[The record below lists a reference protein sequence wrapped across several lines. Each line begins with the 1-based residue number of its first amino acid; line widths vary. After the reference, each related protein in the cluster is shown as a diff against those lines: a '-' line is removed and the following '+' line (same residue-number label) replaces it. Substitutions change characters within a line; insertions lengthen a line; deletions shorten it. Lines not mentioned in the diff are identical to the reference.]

1 MGGNPNF
8 SLDMIPVITIDGPT
22 ASGKGTV
29 AARVAQKLGF
39 HYLDSGALYRLCA
52 YKALKEEIDLADEAH
67 LAQTAQAL
75 SPVFESGKIFLDE
88 EDVTDKIRA
97 EAVGVAASKVAALP
111 PVREALLDV
120 QKRSRRLPGL
130 VADGRDMG
138 SVIFP
143 DAPLKVF
150 LTASAQARAQRR
162 FNQLKEKGIVANIDT
177 LTRDLEERDRRDMQ
191 RAVSPLAPAKDAK
204 ILDSSNLTIEETVG
218 QVLQWYEAL
227 AD

>member
-1 MGGNPNF
+1 
-8 SLDMIPVITIDGPT
+8 MIPVITIDGPT

-75 SPVFESGKIFLDE
+75 SPVFEGGKIFLDK

-111 PVREALLDV
+111 RVREALLDV

>member
-1 MGGNPNF
+1 
-8 SLDMIPVITIDGPT
+8 MIPVITIDGPT

-67 LAQTAQAL
+67 LAQTAQVL
-75 SPVFESGKIFLDE
+75 SPVFEGGKIFLDE

-111 PVREALLDV
+111 RVREALLDV

>member
-1 MGGNPNF
+1 
-8 SLDMIPVITIDGPT
+8 MIPVITIDGPT

-67 LAQTAQAL
+67 LAKTAQAL
-75 SPVFESGKIFLDE
+75 SPVFEGGKIFLDE

-111 PVREALLDV
+111 RVREALLDV

-204 ILDSSNLTIEETVG
+204 ILDSSELTIEATVG
-218 QVLQWYEAL
+218 QVLQWYRSL
-227 AD
+227 TK

>member
-1 MGGNPNF
+1 
-8 SLDMIPVITIDGPT
+8 MIPVITIDGPT

-67 LAQTAQAL
+67 LAKTAQAL
-75 SPVFESGKIFLDE
+75 SPVFEGGKIFLDE

-111 PVREALLDV
+111 RVREALLDV

-162 FNQLKEKGIVANIDT
+162 FNQLKEKGIVLRSGIGVT
-177 LTRDLEERDRRDMQ
+177 C
-191 RAVSPLAPAKDAK
+191 SAP
-204 ILDSSNLTIEETVG
+204 
-218 QVLQWYEAL
+218 
-227 AD
+227 

>member
-1 MGGNPNF
+1 
-8 SLDMIPVITIDGPT
+8 MIPVITIDGPT

-67 LAQTAQAL
+67 LAKTAQAL
-75 SPVFESGKIFLDE
+75 SPVFEGGKIFLDE

-111 PVREALLDV
+111 RVREALLDV

-162 FNQLKEKGIVANIDT
+162 FNQLKEKGIVANIDI

-204 ILDSSNLTIEETVG
+204 ILDSSNAKILDSSNLTIEETVG
-218 QVLQWYEAL
+218 QVLQWYETL

>member
-1 MGGNPNF
+1 MF
-8 SLDMIPVITIDGPT
+8 SLNMIPVITIDGPT

-67 LAQTAQAL
+67 LAKTAQAL
-75 SPVFESGKIFLDE
+75 SPVFEGGKIFLDE

-111 PVREALLDV
+111 RVREALLDV

-218 QVLQWYEAL
+218 QVLQWYETL

>member
-1 MGGNPNF
+1 
-8 SLDMIPVITIDGPT
+8 MIPVITIDGPT

-75 SPVFESGKIFLDE
+75 SPVFEGGKIFLDE

-111 PVREALLDV
+111 QVRAALLDV

>member
-1 MGGNPNF
+1 
-8 SLDMIPVITIDGPT
+8 MIPVITIDGPT

-52 YKALKEEIDLADEAH
+52 YKALKKEIDLADEAH
-67 LAQTAQAL
+67 LAKTAQAL
-75 SPVFESGKIFLDE
+75 SPVFEGGKIFLDE

-111 PVREALLDV
+111 RVREALLDV

-191 RAVSPLAPAKDAK
+191 RAVSPLTPAKDAK

-218 QVLQWYEAL
+218 QVLQWYETL

>member
-1 MGGNPNF
+1 
-8 SLDMIPVITIDGPT
+8 MIPVITIDGPT

-67 LAQTAQAL
+67 LAKTAQAL
-75 SPVFESGKIFLDE
+75 SPVFEGGKIFLDE

-111 PVREALLDV
+111 RVREALLDV

-162 FNQLKEKGIVANIDT
+162 FNQLKEKGIVANINT

-218 QVLQWYEAL
+218 QVLQWYETL

>member
-1 MGGNPNF
+1 
-8 SLDMIPVITIDGPT
+8 MIPVITIDGPT

-67 LAQTAQAL
+67 LAKTAQAL
-75 SPVFESGKIFLDE
+75 SPVFEGGKIFLDE

-111 PVREALLDV
+111 RVREALLDV

-150 LTASAQARAQRR
+150 LTASVQARAQRR

-218 QVLQWYEAL
+218 QVLQWYETL